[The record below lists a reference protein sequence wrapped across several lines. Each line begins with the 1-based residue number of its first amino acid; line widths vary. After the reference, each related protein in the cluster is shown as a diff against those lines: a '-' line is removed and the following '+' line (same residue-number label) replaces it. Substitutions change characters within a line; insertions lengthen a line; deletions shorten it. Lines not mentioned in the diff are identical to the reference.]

1 LQKTDLIKEIALKTL
16 KEKKGMDI
24 KVLDISGL
32 SLIAD
37 YFIIATASSNTLLQA
52 LARYLEDNLEKMV
65 EVRPNRIE
73 GFSEA
78 KWILMD
84 YNAVIIH
91 LFLPEQRD
99 YYKLERLWGDA
110 KLLEIE

>member
-1 LQKTDLIKEIALKTL
+1 MQDADMIMEMAVKTL
-16 KEKKGMDI
+16 EEKKGADI
-24 KVLDISGL
+24 KVLDISGV

-37 YFIIATASSNTLLQA
+37 YFVIATGGSSTLLQA
-52 LARYLEDNLEKMV
+52 LARYLEDNLEEAGIK
-65 EVRPNRIE
+65 PSRIE

-110 KLLEIE
+110 KILDH

>member
-1 LQKTDLIKEIALKTL
+1 MQKTDLIKEIALNTL
-16 KEKKGMDI
+16 KEKKGTDI
-24 KVLDISGL
+24 KVLDITEL

-52 LARYLEDNLEKMV
+52 LVRYLEDNLEKTAGI
-65 EVRPNRIE
+65 RPNRIE

-84 YNAVIIH
+84 YNSVIIH

-110 KLLEIE
+110 KLLDTE